1 MKIDTTPNP
10 SPVAPASTGNGA
22 ARPQSG

>member
-22 ARPQSG
+22 ARPQS